1 MAVPVFFFFFLL
13 PTDIA
18 VQQYSISE
26 NSECL
31 HNLFRMEIAY
41 ENIVL
46 CDAHTH
52 WYTLHIIHE
61 TIYPLL
67 GLFTDS
73 KCMFFFSSTSCTP
86 YISMNEQ
93 QQERYS
99 QHTKHVTIAQFF
111 IYSSTGIY
119 RTKIRWTTDESS
131 GIEHIH
137 TIVPR
142 II

>member
-1 MAVPVFFFFFLL
+1 MLEYQVYILVVPPRQWLKYNVVYGGPRFFFFFLL

-73 KCMFFFSSTSCTP
+73 KCMFFFLLLLVLHIYPWMNNNKKDILNTQNTWLLPNSSSTRVP
-86 YISMNEQ
+86 EYIVQ
-93 QQERYS
+93 
-99 QHTKHVTIAQFF
+99 K
-111 IYSSTGIY
+111 
-119 RTKIRWTTDESS
+119 
-131 GIEHIH
+131 
-137 TIVPR
+137 
-142 II
+142 